1 MTTDESAKCE
11 RCDDTGCP
19 QCDPE
24 WAQHQVRAPKAD
36 EDAINAKL
44 AESAKREGAELLPCP
59 FCGSAVTLTERE
71 GFVGLT
77 CPPESPCTGSRLYQC
92 FHAKDRATAIAAW
105 NRRDNSALETS
116 NKALREAEAKLEHL
130 LRAAGDGVE
139 VGRQR
144 MIVTDAGEFRN
155 LSASTDTLQV
165 RTEDVPIYE
174 WRLRV
179 LGMTLRESLDAL
191 APALVDGKEK

>member
-1 MTTDESAKCE
+1 MTTDESAKREPPE
-11 RCDDTGCP
+11 RVWLSPKDRIRMMSGGDIYPACVQQNTDKGATV
-19 QCDPE
+19 E
-24 WAQHQVRAPKAD
+24 YVRAD
-36 EDAINAKL
+36 
-44 AESAKREGAELLPCP
+44 
-59 FCGSAVTLTERE
+59 V
-71 GFVGLT
+71 
-77 CPPESPCTGSRLYQC
+77 
-92 FHAKDRATAIAAW
+92 
-105 NRRDNSALETS
+105 LETS

-191 APALVDGKEK
+191 APALVDGKEKS